1 MTLYSQ
7 RDSRWGNQ
15 KLGYGD
21 TTIGNFGCTITSLA
35 QLLLINGH
43 NETPATVNEK
53 LKVNNGFVGT
63 NKNLLVWTAIEKAFD
78 AKHIKRGY
86 TYNNNEVLNAIA
98 QYGGC
103 MVEVDGTRIGTPT
116 HWVLYIGNQKMIDPW
131 TGVEKATNYYPAKGY
146 SVVSVQ
152 KRVGNPPDM
161 PKTYT
166 QEQWDKLNLE
176 NTDNWNKWK
185 KAENDLASLRHENQD
200 NWDKWQAELKKA
212 AKLQSDLD
220 GANAKA
226 DQRKKEYETLL
237 ETLAKKLTLPA
248 TSDISDI
255 MGAIE
260 RLLSVEEL
268 LRKAEKDLAKQQEK
282 HDQEKEQFIRDIEA
296 LRGAIDKQQK
306 ENETLLARIN
316 DLEKRLEAREEA
328 IKVSSRFSIF
338 LEKVLRIFK

>member
-1 MTLYSQ
+1 MTLQSFVDTFIKKYLGKQVEYHSFGGTDTHFQ
-7 RDSRWGNQ
+7 CVDLVNQ
-15 KLGYGD
+15 YIKELG
-21 TTIGNFGCTITSLA
+21 L
-35 QLLLINGH
+35 
-43 NETPATVNEK
+43 TPVI
-53 LKVNNGFVGT
+53 GT
-63 NKNLLVWTAIEKAFD
+63 N
-78 AKHIKRGY
+78 AKDFPSKVSSKEF
-86 TYNNNEVLNAIA
+86 EVLKNTPDFKPIVGDIAIWSGA
-98 QYGGC
+98 VGGGSGHIAI
-103 MVEVDGTRIGTPT
+103 VRD
-116 HWVLYIGNQKMIDPW
+116 N
-131 TGVEKATNYYPAKGY
+131 KATLSMFN
-146 SVVSVQ
+146 SVDQNWSRTKYVTLESHSYKNVTHFLRPIQ

-185 KAENDLASLRHENQD
+185 KAENDLVSLRHENQD

-328 IKVSSRFSIF
+328 IKMSSRFSIF